1 MLPIHAQTVH
11 NDSVMFIVNVEH
23 LMVPA
28 LDIIGIELIHEGV
41 GVGGLE
47 GVGHISRIQTVRPDL
62 LCVFNGYGLT
72 AAVYAAAGARH
83 NFNKVKADFF
93 CKKLLDKLLG
103 IAETRLT
110 TAMRSSLPLKGTVNS
125 FTPSVPRTPQLP
137 MLRIAIDGLVIGN
150 PAENSLGNAAGC
162 AENDAC
168 TGEHAERCIDS
179 FGNNGYRIRCRQ
191 S

>member
-72 AAVYAAAGARH
+72 AA
-83 NFNKVKADFF
+83 
-93 CKKLLDKLLG
+93 
-103 IAETRLT
+103 TPT
-110 TAMRSSLPLKGTVNS
+110 RSSRSRTRPMR
-125 FTPSVPRTPQLP
+125 FPRT
-137 MLRIAIDGLVIGN
+137 I
-150 PAENSLGNAAGC
+150 
-162 AENDAC
+162 
-168 TGEHAERCIDS
+168 
-179 FGNNGYRIRCRQ
+179 
-191 S
+191 

>member
-41 GVGGLE
+41 GVGSLKR
-47 GVGHISRIQTVRPDL
+47 VGHISRIQTVRPDL
-62 LCVFNGYGLT
+62 LCIFDGHRLT
-72 AAVYAAAGARH
+72 AAVYAAARARH

-103 IAETRLT
+103 IAETAYDRNAQFAAVEGNGEFLHAFG
-110 TAMRSSLPLKGTVNS
+110 TANAA
-125 FTPSVPRTPQLP
+125 
-137 MLRIAIDGLVIGN
+137 IADAADCIDGLVIGN
-150 PAENSLGNAAGC
+150 SALREQ
-162 AENDAC
+162 
-168 TGEHAERCIDS
+168 R
-179 FGNNGYRIRCRQ
+179 YRIRCRQ